1 MIFILALVLM
11 FSTQGVFTYTFF
23 HQNGIF
29 FQAIGF
35 GQLAIYVLSFLF
47 LLKYFSQR
55 PKNDYKPGFTA
66 FGFWVAF
73 GVPTL
78 IFFVPGIIYLW
89 TNQMFWFQFGGWM
102 SLFLFVGIVYGIF
115 VGRWRWKVHREV
127 LAFKNLPKELDGLTF
142 VQLSDMHIGSFFGR
156 TDKVARAIQQI
167 NALQADYFFFTGDLV
182 NNSAEELN
190 GWVETLSAIQ
200 VKKEKFSIL
209 GNHDYGDYVGWEND
223 LQKSQNLQNL
233 ISAHQQIG
241 WKPLLNDR
249 VKMAEGFWLL
259 GVENWGK
266 APFRQSGRLNETLE
280 GIPERDFKILLSH
293 DPSHFDEQVK
303 MTSVDLTLSGH
314 THGMQFGIE
323 RFGIKW
329 SPVSLRYKKWA
340 GLYSENG
347 RYLYVNRGFGYLGFP
362 GRVGIYPEITHFT
375 LRSDN

>member
-11 FSTQGVFTYTFF
+11 LLTQSVFTYTFF
-23 HQNGIF
+23 QQNEIF

-35 GQLAIYVLSFLF
+35 GQLIIYILSFLF

-55 PKNDYKPGFTA
+55 PKNDYKRGFTS

-78 IFFVPGIIYLW
+78 VFFVPGTIYLFGGPI
-89 TNQMFWFQFGGWM
+89 FWFQFGAWM
-102 SLFLFVGIVYGIF
+102 SLFLFIGILYGIF
-115 VGRWRWKVHREV
+115 VGRWNWKVHRQV
-127 LAFKNLPKELDGLTF
+127 LTFKNLPKELDGLTF
-142 VQLSDMHIGSFFGR
+142 VQLSDIHIGSFFGR
-156 TDKVARAIQQI
+156 TDKVARAIHQI
-167 NALQADYFFFTGDLV
+167 NALEADYFFFTGDLV
-182 NNSAEELN
+182 NNTADELH
-190 GWVETLSAIQ
+190 GWSETLGAIQ
-200 VKKEKFSIL
+200 VKKDKFSIL

-223 LQKSQNLQNL
+223 LQKSQNLQRL
-233 ISAHQQIG
+233 IEAHQEIG

-249 VKMAEGFWLL
+249 VKIADGFWLL

-266 APFRQSGRLNETLE
+266 APFRQSGRLDQTLE
-280 GIPERDFKILLSH
+280 GIPEGDFKILLSH

-303 MTSVDLTLSGH
+303 MSTVDLTLSGH

-375 LRSDN
+375 LRSNH